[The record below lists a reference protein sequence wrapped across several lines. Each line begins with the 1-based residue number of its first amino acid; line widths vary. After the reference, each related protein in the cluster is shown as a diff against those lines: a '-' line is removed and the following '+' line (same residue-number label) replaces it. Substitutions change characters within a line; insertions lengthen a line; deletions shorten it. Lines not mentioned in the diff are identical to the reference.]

1 MPTLKRLRRSIEAGK
16 LVEQKKSNP
25 AEGYECI
32 RKFNGKYEYM
42 YANTERETFDT
53 FEALYERAEPDAKEF
68 TQDELNTWQIAPEA
82 TEEEKARLQPMF
94 ELVKADFV
102 RHMEATLF
110 RSRIKNPE
118 VRKNIMAEIARVRNA
133 KEE

>member
-1 MPTLKRLRRSIEAGK
+1 MH
-16 LVEQKKSNP
+16 KKVQ
-25 AEGYECI
+25 
-32 RKFNGKYEYM
+32 RQYEYM

-94 ELVKADFV
+94 DAIDAGDEETLFELVKADFV